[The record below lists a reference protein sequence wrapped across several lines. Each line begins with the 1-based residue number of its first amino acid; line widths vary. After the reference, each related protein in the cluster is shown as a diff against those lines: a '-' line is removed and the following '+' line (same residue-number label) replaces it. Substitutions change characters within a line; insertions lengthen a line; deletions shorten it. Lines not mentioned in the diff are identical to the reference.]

1 MFFEF
6 RLIVCFTAPL
16 PVAHPLFPVA
26 RVSRTLS
33 SALVGRNTLLLQ
45 MKPLDPLNTTW
56 VHLELSDTHDTFILS
71 LKHLK
76 QKIMKV
82 YCHTFYITDKFFFR
96 TIEITMKTLK
106 LPKQYVH
113 RTFVCS
119 FKIVYSFI
127 PTLGKSL
134 CIFFGKKR
142 SGLLQTLR
150 VNCFPYYT
158 TIKGHTRF
166 LTNAFCRKKKKSK

>member
-1 MFFEF
+1 MLRRRKHFLFKNISGVF
-6 RLIVCFTAPL
+6 IILCSLNSDWSFVLPL
-16 PVAHPLFPVA
+16 LVPFLSPPFHVLH
-26 RVSRTLS
+26 VSRTFPS
-33 SALVGRNTLLLQ
+33 FSPAETLYYCKWNLLT
-45 MKPLDPLNTTW
+45 LNTTR

-76 QKIMKV
+76 QKIIKV

-96 TIEITMKTLK
+96 TIEITMKTLE

-113 RTFVCS
+113 WTFVCS

-134 CIFFGKKR
+134 CIFF
-142 SGLLQTLR
+142 
-150 VNCFPYYT
+150 
-158 TIKGHTRF
+158 
-166 LTNAFCRKKKKSK
+166 RKKGQVYYRCSG